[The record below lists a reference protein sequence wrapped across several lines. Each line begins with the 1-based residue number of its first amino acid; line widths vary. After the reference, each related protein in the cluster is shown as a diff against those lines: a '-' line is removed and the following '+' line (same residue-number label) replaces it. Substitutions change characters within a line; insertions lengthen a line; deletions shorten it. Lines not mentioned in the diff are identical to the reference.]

1 MARPRIKID
10 QVSFEKLC
18 SLQCTLAEIAVFF
31 GCSED
36 TIERWCKRIYHSG
49 FADVFAQKRNLGKIA
64 LRRSQFRLAEKNATM
79 AIFLGKQ
86 YLGQREDGVADEIG
100 DDGFLDALQGKA
112 ADLWDGNPDDFDFVN
127 PEAKEINEP
136 SL

>member
-10 QVSFEKLC
+10 QASFEKLC

-49 FADVFAQKRNLGKIA
+49 FCLLYTSDA
-64 LRRSQFRLAEKNATM
+64 
-79 AIFLGKQ
+79 
-86 YLGQREDGVADEIG
+86 ADE
-100 DDGFLDALQGKA
+100 
-112 ADLWDGNPDDFDFVN
+112 
-127 PEAKEINEP
+127 
-136 SL
+136 

>member
-10 QVSFEKLC
+10 QASCEKLC

-49 FADVFAQKRNLGKIA
+49 FAEVLAQKRNLGKIA

-86 YLGQREDGVADEIG
+86 YLGQREEGTSDDIS
-100 DDGFLDALQGKA
+100 DDGFLAALQEKA
-112 ADLWDGNPDDFDFVN
+112 ADLRADGVDDYNFVM
-127 PEAKEINEP
+127 PEDKDDES

>member
-10 QVSFEKLC
+10 QASFEKLC

-49 FADVFAQKRNLGKIA
+49 FAEVFAQKRNLGKIA

-86 YLGQREDGVADEIG
+86 YLGQREEVTSDDIR
-100 DDGFLDALQGKA
+100 DDGFLDALQEKA
-112 ADLWDGNPDDFDFVN
+112 SDLWAEGVDDYDFVM
-127 PEAKEINEP
+127 PEAEENE
-136 SL
+136 SGL